1 MHKYNSIDI
10 HKQRIAFTVP
20 FSTNLTLAEWHYM
33 EIFFTKFQ
41 PNHSLNM
48 DVTARNLFIPVNKVW
63 ITELI
68 FMILL
73 LAEQLFVNNAYTEF
87 HENLT
92 V

>member
-10 HKQRIAFTVP
+10 HKHSIAFPVP
-20 FSTNLTLAEWHYM
+20 VSTNLTLAEWHYM
-33 EIFFTKFQ
+33 EVFCTKFP
-41 PNHSLNM
+41 PNQSLNM
-48 DVTARNLFIPVNKVW
+48 DVTGRNLFIPINKVW
-63 ITELI
+63 LTELI

-73 LAEQLFVNNAYTEF
+73 LAEQLFVNNVCTEF

>member
-10 HKQRIAFTVP
+10 HKQSIAFPVP
-20 FSTNLTLAEWHYM
+20 VSTNLTLAEWHYM
-33 EIFFTKFQ
+33 EILCTKFQ

-48 DVTARNLFIPVNKVW
+48 GVTGRNLFIPINKVW
-63 ITELI
+63 LTELI

-73 LAEQLFVNNAYTEF
+73 LAEPLFVNTVYTEF